1 MKHRNPIENFKQ
13 INKSILSSRN
23 LRDQKLQDDKTLQK
37 EMQTSTKALEQEAEI
52 QISLEKYAQN
62 EQILNIKS
70 PKYMQKMERPVS
82 SKRFSSQHRDGSRNS
97 IKFNREDGSMAS

>member
-23 LRDQKLQDDKTLQK
+23 LRDQNLEDDKDKTLQK

-52 QISLEKYAQN
+52 QISLEKYA
-62 EQILNIKS
+62 
-70 PKYMQKMERPVS
+70 
-82 SKRFSSQHRDGSRNS
+82 
-97 IKFNREDGSMAS
+97 